1 MRYLNNSPTR
11 ASSTAKVFEAMSIVV
26 LGVGNVLQEDDGI
39 GIYACAYLNANYT
52 FAPEIDIINGG
63 VEGINLLNLFLE
75 NDRIII
81 LDTINLDDDA
91 GSIYNIPS
99 YELSGYGLNSGGAH
113 EVGVMQCLDMIEL
126 MGYPLPESNVIGI
139 IPQSIT
145 FEMGLSDKLSGEFNT
160 YINTVINTLKTL
172 NISAQQNENQKSL
185 EEIIEEFKYPSR

>member
-1 MRYLNNSPTR
+1 MP
-11 ASSTAKVFEAMSIVV
+11 IVV
-26 LGVGNVLQEDDGI
+26 LGVGNVLEEDDGI

-52 FAPEIDIINGG
+52 FSPDIEVINGG
-63 VEGINLLNLFLE
+63 VEGINLLNLFLDNE
-75 NDRIII
+75 RIII
-81 LDTINLDDDA
+81 LDTINLDDEA

-145 FEMGLSDKLSGEFNT
+145 FHMGLSDALENRFND
-160 YINTVINTLKTL
+160 YIKTVINYLKTIGIEA
-172 NISAQQNENQKSL
+172 ISKGTFTSL
-185 EEIIEEFKYPSR
+185 TEIIEGFKYPSR

>member
-1 MRYLNNSPTR
+1 M
-11 ASSTAKVFEAMSIVV
+11 STVV
-26 LGVGNVLQEDDGI
+26 LGVGNVLEEDDGV

-52 FAPEIDIINGG
+52 FTPEIEIINGG

-81 LDTINLDDDA
+81 LDTINLDDEA

-126 MGYPLPESNVIGI
+126 MGHPLPESNVIGI

-145 FEMGLSDKLSGEFNT
+145 FHMGLSDELTKVFNA
-160 YINTVINTLKTL
+160 YINTVINYLKTIEIDVTQKEMLTSL
-172 NISAQQNENQKSL
+172 N
-185 EEIIEEFKYPSR
+185 EIIEAFKYPVHVSE

>member
-1 MRYLNNSPTR
+1 
-11 ASSTAKVFEAMSIVV
+11 MSIVV
-26 LGVGNVLQEDDGI
+26 LGVGNVLEEDDGV

-52 FAPEIDIINGG
+52 FAPELEIINGG

-81 LDTINLDDDA
+81 LDTINLDDEA

-126 MGYPLPESNVIGI
+126 MGHPLPESNVIGI

-145 FEMGLSDKLSGEFNT
+145 FHMGLSDELSERFTT
-160 YINTVINTLKTL
+160 YINTVINYLKT
-172 NISAQQNENQKSL
+172 IEIDAMPNETIKSL
-185 EEIIEEFKYPSR
+185 DAIIDEFKYPSR

>member
-1 MRYLNNSPTR
+1 
-11 ASSTAKVFEAMSIVV
+11 MSVVV
-26 LGVGNVLQEDDGI
+26 LGVGNVLEEDDGI

-52 FAPEIDIINGG
+52 FTPEIEVINGG

-81 LDTINLDDDA
+81 LDTINLDDEA

-126 MGYPLPESNVIGI
+126 MGHPLPESNVIGI
-139 IPQSIT
+139 IPERIT
-145 FEMGLSDKLSGEFNT
+145 FHMGLSDTLIERFNA
-160 YINTVINTLKTL
+160 YINTVINYLKTI
-172 NISAQQNENQKSL
+172 NIDSTPNETIKSL
-185 EEIIEEFKYPSR
+185 LEIIEGFKYPSR

>member
-1 MRYLNNSPTR
+1 
-11 ASSTAKVFEAMSIVV
+11 MSIVV
-26 LGVGNVLQEDDGI
+26 LGVGNVLEEDDGI

-52 FAPEIDIINGG
+52 FSPEIQIINGG

-75 NDRIII
+75 NDRIVI

-126 MGYPLPESNVIGI
+126 MGHPLPESNVIGI
-139 IPQSIT
+139 IPKSIT
-145 FEMGLSDKLSGEFNT
+145 FHMGLSETLHDHFNA
-160 YINTVINTLKTL
+160 YINTVINYLKTI
-172 NISAQQNENQKSL
+172 NISSKQNESQKSL
-185 EEIIEEFKYPSR
+185 YDIIEEFKYPSR

>member
-1 MRYLNNSPTR
+1 MRT
-11 ASSTAKVFEAMSIVV
+11 VV
-26 LGVGNVLQEDDGI
+26 LGVGNVLEEDDGV

-52 FAPEIDIINGG
+52 FTPDIEIINGG
-63 VEGINLLNLFLE
+63 VEGINLLNLFME

-81 LDTINLDDDA
+81 LDTINLDDEA

-126 MGYPLPESNVIGI
+126 MGQSLPESNVIGI
-139 IPQSIT
+139 IPKSIT
-145 FEMGLSDKLSGEFNT
+145 FHMGLSDELSEHFT
-160 YINTVINTLKTL
+160 SYINTVINYLKT
-172 NISAQQNENQKSL
+172 ISISSIQSESQKSL

>member
-1 MRYLNNSPTR
+1 
-11 ASSTAKVFEAMSIVV
+11 MSVVV
-26 LGVGNVLQEDDGI
+26 LGVGNVLEEDDGI

-52 FAPEIDIINGG
+52 FTPEIEVINGG

-81 LDTINLDDDA
+81 LDTINLDDEA

-126 MGYPLPESNVIGI
+126 MGHPLPESNVIGI
-139 IPQSIT
+139 IPKSIT
-145 FEMGLSDKLSGEFNT
+145 FHMGLSDELSKQFNT
-160 YINTVINTLKTL
+160 YINTVINYLKTIEIDATQKETLTSL
-172 NISAQQNENQKSL
+172 N
-185 EEIIEEFKYPSR
+185 EIIEGFKYPSR

>member
-1 MRYLNNSPTR
+1 
-11 ASSTAKVFEAMSIVV
+11 MSMVV
-26 LGVGNVLQEDDGI
+26 LGVGNVLEEDDGI

-52 FAPEIDIINGG
+52 FSPEIQIINGG

-75 NDRIII
+75 NDRIVI

-126 MGYPLPESNVIGI
+126 MGHPLPESNVIGI
-139 IPQSIT
+139 IPKSIT
-145 FEMGLSDKLSGEFNT
+145 FHMGLSETLHEHFNA
-160 YINTVINTLKTL
+160 YINTVINYLKTI
-172 NISAQQNENQKSL
+172 NISSKQNEFQKNL
-185 EEIIEEFKYPSR
+185 YDIIEEFKYPSR

>member
-1 MRYLNNSPTR
+1 MRT
-11 ASSTAKVFEAMSIVV
+11 VV
-26 LGVGNVLQEDDGI
+26 LGVGNVLEEDDGV

-52 FAPEIDIINGG
+52 FTPDIEIINGG
-63 VEGINLLNLFLE
+63 VEGINLLNLFME

-81 LDTINLDDDA
+81 LDTINLDDEA

-126 MGYPLPESNVIGI
+126 MGQSLPESNVIGI
-139 IPQSIT
+139 IPKSIT
-145 FEMGLSDKLSGEFNT
+145 FHMGLSDELSKHFNN
-160 YINTVINTLKTL
+160 YINTVINYLKTI
-172 NISAQQNENQKSL
+172 NISSKQNEFQKSL

>member
-1 MRYLNNSPTR
+1 
-11 ASSTAKVFEAMSIVV
+11 MSIVV
-26 LGVGNVLQEDDGI
+26 LGVGNVLEEDDGI

-52 FAPEIDIINGG
+52 FSPEIQIINGG

-75 NDRIII
+75 NDRIVI

-126 MGYPLPESNVIGI
+126 MGHPLPESNVIGI
-139 IPQSIT
+139 IPKSIT
-145 FEMGLSDKLSGEFNT
+145 FHMGLSEILHDHFNA
-160 YINTVINTLKTL
+160 YINTVINYLKTI
-172 NISAQQNENQKSL
+172 NISSKQNELQKSL
-185 EEIIEEFKYPSR
+185 YDIIEEFKYPSR

>member
-1 MRYLNNSPTR
+1 
-11 ASSTAKVFEAMSIVV
+11 MSIVV
-26 LGVGNVLQEDDGI
+26 LGVGNVLEEDDGV

-52 FAPEIDIINGG
+52 FSPEIEIINGG

-81 LDTINLDDDA
+81 LDTINLDDEA

-126 MGYPLPESNVIGI
+126 MGKPLPESNVIGI
-139 IPQSIT
+139 IPKSIT
-145 FEMGLSDKLSGEFNT
+145 FHMGLSDEMGDRFDA
-160 YINTVINTLKTL
+160 YINTVINYLKTINIDAIPKETLK
-172 NISAQQNENQKSL
+172 SL
-185 EEIIEEFKYPSR
+185 SEIIDGFKYPSR

>member
-1 MRYLNNSPTR
+1 
-11 ASSTAKVFEAMSIVV
+11 MSIVV
-26 LGVGNVLQEDDGI
+26 LGVGNVLEEDDGI

-52 FAPEIDIINGG
+52 FSPEIQIINGG

-75 NDRIII
+75 NDRIVI

-126 MGYPLPESNVIGI
+126 MGHPLPESNVIGI

-145 FEMGLSDKLSGEFNT
+145 FHMGLSETLHEHFNA
-160 YINTVINTLKTL
+160 YINTVINYLKTI
-172 NISAQQNENQKSL
+172 NISSKQNEFQKSL
-185 EEIIEEFKYPSR
+185 YDIIEEFKYPSR